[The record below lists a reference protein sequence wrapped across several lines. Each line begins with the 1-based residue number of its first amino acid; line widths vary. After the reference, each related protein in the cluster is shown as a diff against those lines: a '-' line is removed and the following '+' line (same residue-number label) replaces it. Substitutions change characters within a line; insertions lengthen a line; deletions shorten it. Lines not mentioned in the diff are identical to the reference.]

1 MRWRALRALGLM
13 ALATPLALHC
23 AEATKPAAQP
33 RSPAVADDAGQVP
46 VLSALDSS
54 SPQAD
59 SGTEAQTDAALAP
72 EVARPQGLQRL
83 DLGGR
88 PALTHAP
95 AVGGSQMPLVVFLH
109 GMCAIP
115 EWECPVFTGAS
126 AGAWLLCPPGPAPC
140 AGGGRMWVGTRKRL
154 TGQVGRFTSA
164 LVEQESLSAGR
175 RALVGYSL
183 GAPAAL
189 QIALAE
195 PGRWQR
201 LMIVNASVV
210 PSAAQLKRAGVT
222 RLALVAGAHDRTAG
236 KLRQGAQRLARS
248 GVDARFFSLGPV
260 GHFFDRTSAQ
270 RMVPSLTWLTAD
282 WES

>member
-1 MRWRALRALGLM
+1 MRWQALRAVG
-13 ALATPLALHC
+13 LALLTTPAALQC
-23 AEATKPAAQP
+23 AEAARPAAQP
-33 RSPAVADDAGQVP
+33 RPPTVVDAAAVP
-46 VLSALDSS
+46 VESAADANSL
-54 SPQAD
+54 ATD
-59 SGTEAQTDAALAP
+59 SGTDGQPDAPPKPA
-72 EVARPQGLQRL
+72 VARPQGLQKL

-95 AVGGSQMPLVVFLH
+95 HAGDSQMPLVVFLH

-140 AGGGRMWVGTRKRL
+140 AGGGRMWVGTRKKL
-154 TGQVGRFTSA
+154 TGQVDRFASA
-164 LVEQESLSAGR
+164 LVEQESLGAGR
-175 RALVGYSL
+175 RAIVGYSL

-189 QIALAE
+189 QIALGQ

-222 RLALVAGAHDRTAG
+222 RLVLVAGDHDRTAG
-236 KLRQGAQRLARS
+236 KLRRGAQRLARS

-282 WES
+282 WDS